1 MRIALVIEYNGTHFS
16 GWQRQPGTRTVQ
28 ECVETAVSAV
38 ADTPLRVVCA
48 GRTDAGVHA
57 LGQVVH
63 FDAPVTRAPRAWTF
77 GVNANLPDDI
87 SVIRVHE
94 VGEDFH
100 ARFSALRRH
109 YRYVIFNREV
119 RPAVLAGRV
128 SWVYRPLDEARMAQA
143 ASALLGEH
151 DFSSYRAYACQAKNP
166 VRTVHALEVARN
178 GPFVTIDV
186 VANAFL
192 HHMVRN
198 IAGVLIDIGAGKRPP
213 RWAEEVL
220 RARDRQ
226 LGGVNAPPHGLYFVG
241 VQYPEVHGVASVSP
255 GISTGISPDIAPGIA
270 QPPRF
275 W

>member
-1 MRIALVIEYNGTHFS
+1 MRIALMIEYDGRRFS
-16 GWQRQPGTRTVQ
+16 GWQRQPGSRTVQ
-28 ECVETAVSAV
+28 ECVETAVSRI

-63 FDAPVTRAPRAWTF
+63 FDSPVTRAASAWTF

-87 SVIRVHE
+87 SVVRVRN
-94 VGEDFH
+94 VDDDFH
-100 ARFSALRRH
+100 ARFSAVRRH
-109 YRYVIFNREV
+109 YRYVIFNRDV

-143 ASALLGEH
+143 AAALVGEH

-166 VRTVHALEVARN
+166 VRTVYSLEIARH

-198 IAGVLIDIGAGKRPP
+198 IAGVLIDIGAGKQSPQ
-213 RWAEEVL
+213 WAGEVL
-220 RARDRQ
+220 QARDRQ

-241 VQYPEVHGVASVSP
+241 VQYPELHDVPYVA
-255 GISTGISPDIAPGIA
+255 
-270 QPPRF
+270 PPPQF

>member
-1 MRIALVIEYNGTHFS
+1 MRIALVIEYNGTRFS
-16 GWQRQPGTRTVQ
+16 GWQRQPGSRTVQ
-28 ECVETAVSAV
+28 ECVETAISAV
-38 ADTPLRVVCA
+38 AATPLRVVCA

-63 FDAPVTRAPRAWTF
+63 FDSPVMREARAWTF
-77 GVNANLPDDI
+77 GVNANLPDDV
-87 SVIRVHE
+87 SVVGVRE
-94 VGEDFH
+94 VGDDFH
-100 ARFSALRRH
+100 ARFSATRRH
-109 YRYVIFNREV
+109 YRYVIFNRDV

-143 ASALLGEH
+143 AVTLLGEH

-166 VRTVHALEVARN
+166 VRTVYSLEVARH

-186 VANAFL
+186 IANAFL

-198 IAGVLIDIGAGKRPP
+198 IAGVLIDIGAGKQSPQ
-213 RWAEEVL
+213 WAGAVL
-220 RARDRQ
+220 EARDRQ

-241 VQYPEVHGVASVSP
+241 VQYPELHGVPYV
-255 GISTGISPDIAPGIA
+255 AP
-270 QPPRF
+270 PPQF